1 MKETKEVR
9 PYSDREGTKKEQVAN
24 MFDNIAH
31 SYDRLNHIL
40 SLGID
45 KGWRRKLL
53 KMAQKG
59 KSEKILDVATG
70 TGDLAIALSKLNPKK
85 IIGVDI
91 SNGMLEIGRKKVAKR
106 VLEKQIELIYGD
118 SENLPFEDNSFDLV
132 TVAFG
137 VRNFENLEKGMRE
150 MLRVLKPGGQI
161 LVLEFSQPET
171 FPFAHIY
178 KFYFKYILPGVGR
191 LLSKDA
197 SAYTYLP
204 ASVEAFPYGK
214 NFTDVMDKCG
224 YKNNAIKKLTLGVA
238 SIYKGVKP
246 S

>member
-1 MKETKEVR
+1 MSESKKEVR
-9 PYSDREGTKKEQVAN
+9 PYADQEGTKKEQVAQ

-45 KGWRRKLL
+45 KGWRKTLL
-53 KMAQKG
+53 KMAKNQ
-59 KSEKILDVATG
+59 SADQVLDVATG
-70 TGDLAIALSKLNPKK
+70 TGDLAIALSKLNSTK
-85 IIGVDI
+85 ITGVDI
-91 SNGMLEIGRKKVAKR
+91 SNGMLDIGRIKVRKKMLDA
-106 VLEKQIELIYGD
+106 QIELTYGD
-118 SENLPFEDNSFDLV
+118 SENLPFDDNTFDLV

-161 LVLEFSQPET
+161 LVLEFSQPEV
-171 FPFAHIY
+171 FPFAQLY
-178 KFYFKYILPGVGR
+178 KFYFKYILPGIGR
-191 LLSKDA
+191 MLSKDA

-214 NFTDVMDKCG
+214 AFTQVMEKCG
-224 YKNNAIKKLTLGVA
+224 YKDTSIRKLTLGVA
-238 SIYKGVKP
+238 SIYRGVKE
-246 S
+246 